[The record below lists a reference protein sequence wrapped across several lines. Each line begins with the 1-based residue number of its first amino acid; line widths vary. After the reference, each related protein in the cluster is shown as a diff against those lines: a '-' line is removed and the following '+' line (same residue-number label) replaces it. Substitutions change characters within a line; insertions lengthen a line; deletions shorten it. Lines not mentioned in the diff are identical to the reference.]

1 MDGFFRRAAWECI
14 KAALVSAAFCL
25 FAEAI
30 FAVII
35 RSATPSETVI
45 TAVNWTIGCLG
56 IFVSSLLFIRKE
68 RSFFKGLAAG
78 ALSAV
83 VTMLLFAAIG
93 GGFRLDVLFLP
104 ELVLYALCG
113 GLGALSGAKLR
124 KE

>member
-1 MDGFFRRAAWECI
+1 MDGFFKRAAWECI
-14 KAALVSAAFCL
+14 KAALLSAAFCL

-35 RSATPSETVI
+35 RSATPSKTAI

-56 IFVSSLLFIRKE
+56 IFVFSLLFIRKE

-78 ALSAV
+78 ALSAII
-83 VTMLLFAAIG
+83 TMLLFAAIG
-93 GGFRLDVLFLP
+93 GGFYLDVLFLP